1 MLGSRLRIARAA
13 MRLSLRE
20 LSERISGL
28 VSPQAIGKYERGE
41 DIPSPPVLKALSVA
55 LGVSVAHLET
65 EEQLTLESVEFRRG
79 MNSAKEEASVQAKA
93 ITLLQHYLE
102 IEAILGLESTD
113 WEKPRGVPFP
123 VNDLRDAEDAARSVR
138 EAWSLGNDPI
148 PRLAELLEERGIKV
162 LSVDLDDI
170 DGLAAYAPR
179 RDRDPARVIV
189 VKRNTW
195 SERKRFTMA
204 HELGHMV
211 LGLTTSIN
219 AEKAAH
225 RFAGAFLLPADM
237 LRAEVGATR
246 STISLGELAALKR
259 RYGVSLQA
267 LTYRCRELGIISEA
281 TFSELFKVFAER
293 GWRAPPFKEPECMP
307 EEYELPRRFER
318 LCLRAYS
325 EKLIDISHASELLG
339 TPEGNLKKRLSFD
352 WHIEAPD

>member
-20 LSERISGL
+20 LSELIKGL
-28 VSPQAIGKYERGE
+28 VSAQAIGKYERGD
-41 DIPSPPVLKALSVA
+41 DIPSPRVLKALSVA
-55 LGVSVAHLET
+55 LGVSIAHLKS
-65 EEQLTLESVEFRRG
+65 EEQLTLESVEFRKG
-79 MNSAKEEASVQAKA
+79 MSSAKEEAFVQAKA
-93 ITLLQHYLE
+93 ITMLQHYLE

-123 VNDLRDAEDAARSVR
+123 VNDIRDAEDAARSVR
-138 EAWSLGNDPI
+138 ESWSLGNEPL

-162 LSVDLDDI
+162 LSVDLDHI
-170 DGLAAYAPR
+170 DGLAAQASR
-179 RDRDPARVIV
+179 RDRDAARVIV

-211 LGLTTSIN
+211 LGLAASLD

-237 LRAEVGATR
+237 LRAEVGVTR
-246 STISLGELAALKR
+246 STISLGELTALKR
-259 RYGVSLQA
+259 KYGVSIQA
-267 LTYRCRELGIISEA
+267 LTYRCRELAIISET
-281 TFSELFKVFAER
+281 TFRELFKVFSER
-293 GWRAPPFKEPECMP
+293 GWRTPPFREPECLP
-307 EEYELPRRFER
+307 AEYELPHRFER

-325 EKLIDISHASELLG
+325 ENLVDITHVSELLG
-339 TPEGNLKKRLSFD
+339 TLEVNLRERLSFD
-352 WHIEAPD
+352 

>member
-20 LSERISGL
+20 LSERIEGF

-41 DIPSPPVLKALSVA
+41 DVPSAPVLKALSVA
-55 LGVSVAHLET
+55 LGVSVAHLES
-65 EEQLTLESVEFRRG
+65 EEQLTLESVEFRKG

-102 IEAILGLESTD
+102 IEAILGLDSTD

-123 VNDLRDAEDAARSVR
+123 INDLRDAEDAARSVR

-170 DGLAAYAPR
+170 DGLAAQAPR
-179 RDRDPARVIV
+179 RDRDAARVIV

-195 SERKRFTMA
+195 SERKRFTLA

-211 LGLTTSIN
+211 LAPTTNLN

-237 LRAEVGATR
+237 LRAEVGTIR

-259 RYGVSLQA
+259 RYGVSIQA
-267 LTYRCRELGIISEA
+267 LTYRCRELGIISET
-281 TFSELFKVFAER
+281 TFRELFKVFAER
-293 GWRAPPFKEPECMP
+293 GWRAPPFKEPECLP

-325 EKLIDISHASELLG
+325 ENLIDIAHASELLG
-339 TPEGNLKKRLSFD
+339 TLEDNLRERLSFD
-352 WHIEAPD
+352 

>member
-20 LSERISGL
+20 LSERIAGL

-41 DIPSPPVLKALSVA
+41 DIPSPPVLKALSAA
-55 LGVSVAHLET
+55 LSVSIAHLES
-65 EEQLTLESVEFRRG
+65 EEQLTLESVEFRKG
-79 MNSAKEEASVQAKA
+79 LNSAKEEASVQAKA

-162 LSVDLDDI
+162 LSVDLNDI
-170 DGLAAYAPR
+170 DGLAAHAPR

-211 LGLTTSIN
+211 LAVAPELNS
-219 AEKAAH
+219 EKAAH
-225 RFAGAFLLPADM
+225 RFAGALLLPADM
-237 LRAEVGATR
+237 LRAEVGSKR
-246 STISLGELAALKR
+246 STISLAELAALKR
-259 RYGVSLQA
+259 RYGVSIQA

-281 TFSELFKVFAER
+281 MFAELFKVFAER
-293 GWRAPPFKEPECMP
+293 GWRTPPFEEPECMP
-307 EEYELPRRFER
+307 EEYEKPRRFER
-318 LCLRAYS
+318 LCFRALS
-325 EKLIDISHASELLG
+325 EKLIDNSHASDLLG
-339 TPEGNLKKRLSFD
+339 VSEIELSKRLSYS
-352 WHIEAPD
+352 WESERP

>member
-20 LSERISGL
+20 LSERIAGL

-41 DIPSPPVLKALSVA
+41 DIPSPPVLKALSAA
-55 LGVSVAHLET
+55 LGVSVSQLGN
-65 EEQLTLESVEFRRG
+65 EEQLTLESVEFRKG
-79 MNSAKEEASVQAKA
+79 LNSAREEASVQAKA

-113 WEKPRGVPFP
+113 WEKPRGAPFH

-148 PRLAELLEERGIKV
+148 PRFAELLEERGIKV

-211 LGLTTSIN
+211 LGVIASLS
-219 AEKAAH
+219 AEKAAQ
-225 RFAGAFLLPADM
+225 RFAGAFLLPADI

-259 RYGVSLQA
+259 RYGVSIQA
-267 LTYRCRELGIISEA
+267 LTYRCRELGIVTEA
-281 TFSELFKVFAER
+281 TFAELFKVFAER

-307 EEYELPRRFER
+307 EEYEQPRRFER

-325 EKLIDISHASELLG
+325 EKLIDISYASDLLG
-339 TPEGNLKKRLSFD
+339 IQESDLRQRLSFD
-352 WHIEAPD
+352 WWGKTTT